1 MVFIS
6 LSTFETLIKKNR
18 VCSGLYQI
26 NLKRYKTCDTI
37 FSSLSEIQRNIMR
50 KNIRCFLHPWIY
62 VVSVVLILCSCGDK
76 QNKKW
81 FTIYGGAIGGSFSQ
95 FAGGIDQIVKHSE
108 ANLKIS
114 IVASAGSVE
123 NTRRVNEDQNAL
135 GVVFAS
141 ESSLGYHGQ
150 EVFAEGKPKS
160 NIRMV
165 TLLYFA
171 YGQFSTLKNSDVH
184 EFEDI
189 VGKKVACGAP
199 GSGTA
204 QTLERLA
211 RSAGIWDKF
220 TPIYR
225 GGTAG
230 VQALQ
235 DGQVKGFMWLVSVP
249 NSAIIELTTIKSI
262 RMLDLD
268 TPAKKYGFYE
278 KYPFYF
284 SGKLPEG
291 AYEGK
296 VEPVKTIVMPTVLIA
311 NKAVPEETVYTILK
325 HVYTPDGH
333 QTMLKTN
340 QAAAAMTIENAP
352 RAFVIPLH
360 SGAYK
365 FWSEQG
371 VEIPEHAMPVD

>member
-1 MVFIS
+1 
-6 LSTFETLIKKNR
+6 
-18 VCSGLYQI
+18 
-26 NLKRYKTCDTI
+26 
-37 FSSLSEIQRNIMR
+37 MR
-50 KNIRCFLHPWIY
+50 KNIHHFSHIWIY
-62 VVSVVLILCSCGDK
+62 FVFIGLIFSGCSDK

-81 FTIYGGAIGGSFSQ
+81 LTIYGGVIGGSFSQ
-95 FAGGIDQIVKHSE
+95 FAGGVDQIVKHNE
-108 ANLKIS
+108 PDLKMS
-114 IVASAGSVE
+114 VVASAGSIE
-123 NTRRVNEDQNAL
+123 NTRRVNKEPNAL

-150 EVFAEGKPKS
+150 EIFDEEGPKT

-184 EFEDI
+184 KFEDI
-189 VGKKVACGAP
+189 VGKKIACGAP

-211 RSAGIWDKF
+211 RSAGIWDNFK
-220 TPIYR
+220 PIYR

-230 VQALQ
+230 AQELQ
-235 DGQVKGFMWLVSVP
+235 DGQVKGFLWLVSVP
-249 NSAIIELTTIKSI
+249 NSAIIELTAIKSI

-284 SGKLPEG
+284 SGSMPEG

-296 VEPVKTIVMPTVLIA
+296 VEPVKTILMPTVLIA
-311 NKAVPEETVYTILK
+311 NKAIPEETVYTILK
-325 HVYTPDGH
+325 HVYAPEGH
-333 QTMLKTN
+333 KTMLQTN
-340 QAAAAMTIENAP
+340 QAAADMTIENAP

-371 VEIPEHAMPVD
+371 VEIPEQAVPVD

>member
-1 MVFIS
+1 
-6 LSTFETLIKKNR
+6 
-18 VCSGLYQI
+18 
-26 NLKRYKTCDTI
+26 
-37 FSSLSEIQRNIMR
+37 MR
-50 KNIRCFLHPWIY
+50 KRPFHLLHIWGCFIL
-62 VVSVVLILCSCGDK
+62 VFLILFTSCGDK
-76 QNKKW
+76 EKKNW
-81 FTIYGGAIGGSFSQ
+81 LTIYGGVIGGSFSQ
-95 FAGGIDQIVKHSE
+95 FAGGINQIVKHNE
-108 ANLKIS
+108 TDLKIS

-123 NTRRVNEDQNAL
+123 NTRRVNEDKNAL

-141 ESSLGYHGQ
+141 ESSLGYHGE
-150 EVFAEGKPKS
+150 EVFADGEPKT
-160 NIRMV
+160 NIRVV

-171 YGQFSTLKNSDVH
+171 YGQFSTLKNSNVH

-189 VGKKVACGAP
+189 VGKKIVCGAP

-220 TPIYR
+220 TPFYR

-230 VQALQ
+230 AQALQ
-235 DGQVKGFMWLVSVP
+235 DGQAKGFMWLVSVP
-249 NSAIIELTTIKSI
+249 NSAIIELTAIKSI

-284 SGKLPEG
+284 PGSLPEG

-311 NKAVPEETVYTILK
+311 NKAVPEETIYTILK
-325 HVYTPDGH
+325 HVYTPEGQ
-333 QTMLKTN
+333 QTMLQTT
-340 QAAAAMTIENAP
+340 QVGAAADMTIENAA